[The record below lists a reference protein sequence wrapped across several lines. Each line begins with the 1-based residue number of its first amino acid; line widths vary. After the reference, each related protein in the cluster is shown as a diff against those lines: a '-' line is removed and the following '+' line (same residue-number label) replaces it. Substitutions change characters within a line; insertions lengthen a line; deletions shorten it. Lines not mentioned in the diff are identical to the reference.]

1 MKSQHLNLITYISK
15 LSLYTIPNPI
25 QEIKLWTQLILKM
38 RRMNSNTNTFTK
50 MTTNDRMNTIH
61 FTHVTIDIQ
70 SEQKATSYTNDH
82 SNVETISNLA
92 TINKIT
98 NNKTINNQTTKDHNH
113 PPSEK
118 LIHLLNNAGT
128 PWCDNTDLKNKIKSV
143 TENCSTC
150 QVYRKTS
157 PRPMVGVPTTS
168 NFQETVAMGLKFR
181 HGKILLHV
189 IDHCTQLSAS
199 TVVSNKTPDK
209 IIKAIFKI
217 WISFYG
223 LAEKFLTDNRGEFA
237 NNNFIQLC
245 KNFGITVKTSAAE
258 SPWSIK
264 VTVTFTLLLLGP
276 SILKILSVISMDSHL
291 INYQLAPTQ
300 NYHLKRQR

>member
-157 PRPMVGVPTTS
+157 PRPIVGVPTTS

-258 SPWSIK
+258 SPWNIK

-291 INYQLAPTQ
+291 TNYQLAPTQ